1 MRAIMKVKSN
11 TIITNKIDKEAVKVK
26 KIKTLVT
33 TVITEMIFLKT

>member
-11 TIITNKIDKEAVKVK
+11 AKITNKIDKEAVKVK

-33 TVITEMIFLKT
+33 TVIIEMIFLKT

>member
-26 KIKTLVT
+26 KIKTLVI
-33 TVITEMIFLKT
+33 TVIIEMIFLKT